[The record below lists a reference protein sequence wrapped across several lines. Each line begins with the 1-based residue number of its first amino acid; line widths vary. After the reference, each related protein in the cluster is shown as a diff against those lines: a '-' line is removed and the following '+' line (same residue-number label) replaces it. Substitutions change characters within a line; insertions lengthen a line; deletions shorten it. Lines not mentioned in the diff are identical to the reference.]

1 MGQRG
6 TYSPLAVPVF
16 FTQYLGADT
25 FTGVRQM
32 ANQDMQPDLPW
43 NVAGIPPE
51 AREAARAAARRE
63 GLSVGEWLTRRIMRT
78 FAEVAEM
85 TPMREA
91 AVESPAAR
99 DSAAML
105 DSVSRSETEAHNAY
119 KRIEEQ
125 LRSVGRR
132 LEAAERSQT
141 ENNRAMSKTATE
153 INIATREQ
161 AQAFDQLGAHVVSL
175 GDRLSRVEQQSAQ
188 DGLKDAVRALHQG
201 LSRMA
206 DQIAQTANQSADQL
220 ATLAGNV
227 EAVAGRLTESRAE
240 AESTSRSLEQRI
252 AMIDE
257 RVRAVERAA
266 HSSADAMERTIAN
279 IEKSQSERSVS
290 TSEMQRQAATLAQLS
305 DTLDRL
311 NSRLSSSETQTAGS
325 MARLEENVARLEAKG
340 QDALLDRRLLGIEHA
355 LSDIAARLEATE
367 RSTSGNTGNIEE
379 TMRTLAQR
387 VEAADKRH
395 RDALT
400 ELRSAVKS
408 ANGSIAEASQQPAQA
423 AAPAYAAT
431 GPQSA
436 GAPILDLPPF
446 PDAPGYQAPAQDP
459 FAPPPFETSTL
470 EPAQAFNGSP
480 SFGDDTFASAAGDA
494 SAASGESFI
503 AAARRSARAN
513 AEATTAPAS
522 SGFSWGSRKDKE
534 AADDEEPKSKTRYGL
549 IAGIA
554 IAAVLAVLAGTYL
567 SRMGGGHKEIRKP
580 ANVNEIL
587 NPKPATPPVTT
598 YTPPLGEDD
607 GSSSTP
613 PVDATA
619 PQSKPVTV
627 APAPVKPVPDNAQQ
641 AAAQPKPAETPVQKL
656 TALANGGNVKAQAVL
671 GFSYLDGTNGLSVN
685 EAEGA
690 RWLERAANSGDAMA
704 AYRLGTLYERG
715 HGVPTNAKKADE
727 LYGIAAKQGNR
738 KAMHNLAV
746 AFAEGAGVQKNLQ
759 QASEWFTRAADLG
772 LPDSQFNLAVLYER
786 GMGVKQS
793 LVNAYKWY
801 AIAAAGGD
809 NESKARVDA
818 LATQLSPADKAAA
831 QNAVQ
836 SFHAKPLNPAA
847 NTAPTASSV
856 LGG

>member
-1 MGQRG
+1 
-6 TYSPLAVPVF
+6 
-16 FTQYLGADT
+16 
-25 FTGVRQM
+25 M
-32 ANQDMQPDLPW
+32 ANQEMQPDLPW

-78 FAEVAEM
+78 FAEVADM

-91 AVESPAAR
+91 APVTQSAR

-105 DSVSRSETEAHNAY
+105 DSVSRSESEAQNAY

-125 LRSVGRR
+125 LRSVSRR

-227 EAVAGRLTESRAE
+227 ENVAGRVTESRAE
-240 AESTSRSLEQRI
+240 AESTSRTLEQRI

-257 RVRAVERAA
+257 RVRAVDRAA

-279 IEKSQSERSVS
+279 IEKTQAERNVS

-311 NSRLSSSETQTAGS
+311 NARLSASESQTSGA

-355 LSDIAARLEATE
+355 LSDIAARLETTE
-367 RSTSGNTGNIEE
+367 RSTASGSNGNIEE
-379 TMRTLAQR
+379 TMRNLAQR
-387 VEAADKRH
+387 VDAADKRH

-408 ANGSIAEASQQPAQA
+408 ANGSIAEASFQQPAPQ
-423 AAPAYAAT
+423 PSPYAAS

-446 PDAPGYQAPAQDP
+446 PDAPGYQPPAQDP

-470 EPAQAFNGSP
+470 EPTPAFNGASA
-480 SFGDDTFASAAGDA
+480 FGTDTFASVAQ
-494 SAASGESFI
+494 SAPSSESFI
-503 AAARRSARAN
+503 AAARRSARAAN
-513 AEATTAPAS
+513 ADAVEQTS
-522 SGFSWGSRKDKE
+522 SGFSWGLRRDKD
-534 AADDEEPKSKTRYGL
+534 AASADEEPKSKTRYAL

-554 IAAVLAVLAGTYL
+554 IFAVLAVAAGTYL
-567 SRMGGGHKEIRKP
+567 SRLGSAPKEIRKP
-580 ANVNEIL
+580 ANINQIL
-587 NPKPATPPVTT
+587 NQKPATPPVTT
-598 YTPPLGEDD
+598 YTPPLGE
-607 GSSSTP
+607 SETVTP
-613 PVDATA
+613 PPA
-619 PQSKPVTV
+619 PPAAASSQPVNV
-627 APAPVKPVPDNAQQ
+627 APAAVKPVPDVT
-641 AAAQPKPAETPVQKL
+641 KPAEQTKPATSAQKL
-656 TALANGGNVKAQAVL
+656 TGLANGGNVKAQAVL
-671 GFSYLDGTNGLSVN
+671 GFSYLDGTNGFTVN

-746 AFAEGAGVQKNLQ
+746 AFAEGSGVPKNMQ
-759 QASEWFTRAADLG
+759 QAADWFTKASELG
-772 LPDSQFNLAVLYER
+772 LKDSQFNLAVLYER

-793 LVNAYKWY
+793 LTEAFKWY
-801 AIAAAGGD
+801 SIAAAQGD
-809 NESKARVDA
+809 AESKTRVDA
-818 LATQLSPADKAAA
+818 LATQLTPADKSAA
-831 QNAVQ
+831 QAAVQ
-836 SFHAKPLNPAA
+836 NFHPKPLNPSA
-847 NTAPTASSV
+847 NTAPTAADLV
-856 LGG
+856 GG

>member
-1 MGQRG
+1 
-6 TYSPLAVPVF
+6 
-16 FTQYLGADT
+16 
-25 FTGVRQM
+25 M

-78 FAEVAEM
+78 FAEVADM
-85 TPMREA
+85 TPMRETVA
-91 AVESPAAR
+91 ETPAAR
-99 DSAAML
+99 ESAAML

-125 LRSVGRR
+125 LRSVSRR

-175 GDRLSRVEQQSAQ
+175 GDRISRVEQQSAQ

-240 AESTSRSLEQRI
+240 AESTSRTLEQRI

-279 IEKSQSERSVS
+279 IEKTQADRSVS
-290 TSEMQRQAATLAQLS
+290 AGEMQRQAATLAQVS
-305 DTLDRL
+305 DTLDRV
-311 NSRLSSSETQTAGS
+311 NVRLSASESQTAGA

-367 RSTSGNTGNIEE
+367 RSTTGNTGNLEE

-400 ELRSAVKS
+400 ELRSAVKT
-408 ANGSIAEASQQPAQA
+408 ANGSIAEATSQQPVAT
-423 AAPAYAAT
+423 AAPAYAAS

-436 GAPILDLPPF
+436 GGPILDLPPF

-470 EPAQAFNGSP
+470 EPAFNGSG
-480 SFGDDTFASAAGDA
+480 SFADDTFASAAGDA

-513 AEATTAPAS
+513 AEAATAPAS
-522 SGFSWGSRKDKE
+522 SGFSWSTRKDKDARE
-534 AADDEEPKSKTRYGL
+534 DDKPKSKTRYGL

-554 IAAVLAVLAGTYL
+554 IVAVLAVLAGSYL
-567 SRMGGGHKEIRKP
+567 SRMSSGHKEIRKP
-580 ANVNEIL
+580 ANLDQVL
-587 NPKPATPPVTT
+587 NQKPATPPVTV
-598 YTPPLGEDD
+598 YTPPLGEND
-607 GSSSTP
+607 GASSSP
-613 PVDATA
+613 AVPARTA
-619 PQSKPVTV
+619 PPPSKPVTV
-627 APAPVKPVPDNAQQ
+627 VSAPVKPVPDNAKP
-641 AAAQPKPAETPVQKL
+641 AAAQPKPADTPLQKL
-656 TALANGGNVKAQAVL
+656 TTLANGGNVRAQAVL
-671 GFSYLDGTNGLSVN
+671 GFSYLDGTNGVSVN

-715 HGVPTNAKKADE
+715 HGVPTNAKKADD
-727 LYGIAAKQGNR
+727 LYAIAAKLGNR

-746 AFAEGAGVQKNLQ
+746 AFAEGTGVQKNLQ
-759 QASEWFTRAADLG
+759 QAADWFTRAAEMG

-801 AIAAAGGD
+801 AIAATSGD
-809 NESKARVDA
+809 SESKARVDA
-818 LATQLSPADKAAA
+818 LATQLSPTDKAAA
-831 QNAVQ
+831 QNAAQ
-836 SFHAKPLNPAA
+836 SFHAKPMNPAA
-847 NTAPTASSV
+847 NTAPTAASV

>member
-1 MGQRG
+1 
-6 TYSPLAVPVF
+6 
-16 FTQYLGADT
+16 
-25 FTGVRQM
+25 
-32 ANQDMQPDLPW
+32 MQPDLPW

-85 TPMREA
+85 APMREA
-91 AVESPAAR
+91 APVTPAAR
-99 DSAAML
+99 ESAAML
-105 DSVSRSETEAHNAY
+105 DSVSRSETEAQSAY
-119 KRIEEQ
+119 RRIEEQ
-125 LRSVGRR
+125 LRSVARR
-132 LEAAERSQT
+132 LEATERSQT

-220 ATLAGNV
+220 TALAGNV
-227 EAVAGRLTESRAE
+227 ESVSGRLVEQRAE

-266 HSSADAMERTIAN
+266 HSSADALERTIAN
-279 IEKSQSERSVS
+279 IEKSQGDRNVS

-311 NSRLSSSETQTAGS
+311 NARLSTSETQTSGA

-355 LSDIAARLEATE
+355 LSDIAARLETTE
-367 RSTSGNTGNIEE
+367 RSTASGGNGNIEE
-379 TMRTLAQR
+379 TMRNLAQR
-387 VEAADKRH
+387 VDAADKRH

-408 ANGSIAEASQQPAQA
+408 ANGSLAGLDTAPQPQQPAQPFPYTA
-423 AAPAYAAT
+423 S

-446 PDAPGYQAPAQDP
+446 PDAPGYQPPAQDP

-470 EPAQAFNGSP
+470 DPAPAFNGSDP
-480 SFGDDTFASAAGDA
+480 FGTDTFASAAQT
-494 SAASGESFI
+494 AAPSNESFI
-503 AAARRSARAN
+503 AAARRSARAAN
-513 AEATTAPAS
+513 TDAAAPAS
-522 SGFSWGSRKDKE
+522 SGFTWGMRRDKDVSS
-534 AADDEEPKSKTRYGL
+534 DDAPKSKTRYVL

-554 IAAVLAVLAGTYL
+554 IFAVLAVAVGTYL
-567 SRMGGGHKEIRKP
+567 SHLGSAPQQVRKP
-580 ANVNEIL
+580 ANLNQIL

-598 YTPPLGEDD
+598 YTPPLGENDTITTPPPAPPA
-607 GSSSTP
+607 SSSQ
-613 PVDATA
+613 PVN
-619 PQSKPVTV
+619 V
-627 APAPVKPVPDNAQQ
+627 APAPVKSVPE
-641 AAAQPKPAETPVQKL
+641 AAKPAEQAKPTTPSQKL

-671 GFSYLDGTNGLSVN
+671 GFSYLDGTNGFTVN

-715 HGVPTNAKKADE
+715 HGVPTNAAKADQ

-746 AFAEGAGVQKNLQ
+746 AFAEGSGVPKNMQ
-759 QASEWFTRAADLG
+759 QAGDWFTKASELG
-772 LPDSQFNLAVLYER
+772 LKDSQFNLAVLYER

-793 LVNAYKWY
+793 LTEAYKWY
-801 AIAAAGGD
+801 AIAAAQGD
-809 NESKARVDA
+809 TESKARVDA
-818 LATQLSPADKAAA
+818 LATQLTPADKASAQAAA
-831 QNAVQ
+831 QN
-836 SFHAKPLNPAA
+836 FRAKPMDPAA
-847 NTAPTASSV
+847 NTAPTAADL

>member
-1 MGQRG
+1 
-6 TYSPLAVPVF
+6 
-16 FTQYLGADT
+16 
-25 FTGVRQM
+25 M
-32 ANQDMQPDLPW
+32 ANQHMQPDLPW

-85 TPMREA
+85 APMREA
-91 AVESPAAR
+91 APTPAAR

-105 DSVSRSETEAHNAY
+105 DSVSRSETEAQGAY

-125 LRSVGRR
+125 LRSVSRR

-188 DGLKDAVRALHQG
+188 DGLKDAVRSLHQG
-201 LSRMA
+201 LSRVA

-220 ATLAGNV
+220 TALAGNV
-227 EAVAGRLTESRAE
+227 ESVSGRLVEQRAE

-266 HSSADAMERTIAN
+266 HSSADALERTIAN
-279 IEKSQSERSVS
+279 IEKTHDDRNVS

-311 NSRLSSSETQTAGS
+311 NSRLSNSEAQTTGA

-355 LSDIAARLEATE
+355 LSDIAARLETTE
-367 RSTSGNTGNIEE
+367 RSTQGNTGNLEE
-379 TMRTLAQR
+379 TMRNLAQR
-387 VEAADKRH
+387 VDAADKRH

-400 ELRSAVKS
+400 ELRSAVKT
-408 ANGSIAEASQQPAQA
+408 ANGSLAGFEAAPQQPQA
-423 AAPAYAAT
+423 AQPLPYTAS

-446 PDAPGYQAPAQDP
+446 PDSPGYQPPAQDP
-459 FAPPPFETSTL
+459 FAPPPFETGPL
-470 EPAQAFNGSP
+470 DPAAT
-480 SFGDDTFASAAGDA
+480 FGDAPFGANDTFASAAATQPAGLG
-494 SAASGESFI
+494 SESFI
-503 AAARRSARAN
+503 AAARRSARAAN
-513 AEATTAPAS
+513 AEAAAPAPA
-522 SGFSWGSRKDKE
+522 GFSWGLRRDKD
-534 AADDEEPKSKTRYGL
+534 AAGEPAEPKSKTRYLL

-554 IAAVLAVLAGTYL
+554 IFAALAVALGSYL
-567 SRMGGGHKEIRKP
+567 SHMGSAPKEIHKP
-580 ANVNEIL
+580 ANL
-587 NPKPATPPVTT
+587 NQLLAPKPATPPVAT

-607 GSSSTP
+607 GQPTTNTTP
-613 PVDATA
+613 A
-619 PQSKPVTV
+619 PTPAPAQSKTINVT
-627 APAPVKPVPDNAQQ
+627 PAPVKAVPDNAK
-641 AAAQPKPAETPVQKL
+641 AAEQPKPAMTPSQRL
-656 TALANGGNVKAQAVL
+656 TALASGGNVKAQAVL
-671 GFSYLDGTNGLSVN
+671 GFSYLDGTNGLTVN

-715 HGVPTNAKKADE
+715 HGVPTNTKKADE

-746 AFAEGAGVQKNLQ
+746 AFAEGSGVPKNLQ
-759 QASEWFTRAADLG
+759 QASQWFTRAAEMG
-772 LPDSQFNLAVLYER
+772 LSDSQFNLAVLYER

-793 LVNAYKWY
+793 LTEAYKWY

-809 NESKARVDA
+809 SESKARVDA
-818 LATQLSPADKAAA
+818 LATQLTPADKAAA
-831 QNAVQ
+831 QTAAQN
-836 SFHAKPLNPAA
+836 FHPKPMNPAA
-847 NTAPTASSV
+847 NSAPTAADI

>member
-1 MGQRG
+1 
-6 TYSPLAVPVF
+6 
-16 FTQYLGADT
+16 
-25 FTGVRQM
+25 M

-78 FAEVAEM
+78 FAEVADM

-91 AVESPAAR
+91 VAESPSAR
-99 DSAAML
+99 ESAAML
-105 DSVSRSETEAHNAY
+105 DSVSRSEAEAHNAY

-125 LRSVGRR
+125 LRSVSRR

-141 ENNRAMSKTATE
+141 ENARAMSKTATE

-175 GDRLSRVEQQSAQ
+175 GDRISRVEQQSAQ

-240 AESTSRSLEQRI
+240 AESTSRTLEQRI

-279 IEKSQSERSVS
+279 IEKTQADRNVS
-290 TSEMQRQAATLAQLS
+290 AGEMQRQAATLAQLN

-311 NSRLSSSETQTAGS
+311 NARLSASEAQTSGA

-367 RSTSGNTGNIEE
+367 RSTTGNTGDLEE

-400 ELRSAVKS
+400 ELRSAVKN
-408 ANGSIAEASQQPAQA
+408 ANGSIAEAAAQQPVPA
-423 AAPAYAAT
+423 AAPAYAAS

-470 EPAQAFNGSP
+470 DAAPPFNGSA

-494 SAASGESFI
+494 SAASSESFI
-503 AAARRSARAN
+503 AAARRSARAS
-513 AEATTAPAS
+513 AETATAPAS
-522 SGFSWGSRKDKE
+522 NGFSWSSRKDENDAGK
-534 AADDEEPKSKTRYGL
+534 PKPKTRYGL

-554 IAAVLAVLAGTYL
+554 IVAVLAVLAGTYL
-567 SRMGGGHKEIRKP
+567 SRMSGAHKQIHTP
-580 ANVNEIL
+580 ANLDQVL
-587 NPKPATPPVTT
+587 NQKPSTPPVTT

-607 GSSSTP
+607 SASPSSAVP
-613 PVDATA
+613 AQTA
-619 PQSKPVTV
+619 PPQSKPVTV
-627 APAPVKPVPDNAQQ
+627 ASAPVKSVPDNAKP
-641 AAAQPKPAETPVQKL
+641 AAPKPADTPLQKL

-671 GFSYLDGTNGLSVN
+671 GFSYLDGTNGVSVN

-715 HGVPTNAKKADE
+715 HGVPTNVKKADD
-727 LYGIAAKQGNR
+727 LYAIAAKQGNR

-746 AFAEGAGVQKNLQ
+746 AFAEGSGVQKNLQ
-759 QASEWFTRAADLG
+759 QAADWFTRAAEMG

-801 AIAAAGGD
+801 AIAAASGD
-809 NESKARVDA
+809 SESKARVDA
-818 LATQLSPADKAAA
+818 LATQLSPADKATA
-831 QNAVQ
+831 QNAAQ
-836 SFHAKPLNPAA
+836 SFHAKPMNPAA
-847 NTAPTASSV
+847 NTAPAAASV